1 VEGVGSEK
9 ISIIVS
15 MDLNQKLC
23 IVTGATE
30 GIGRSIAVSLG
41 RAGSR
46 VALCARTAANVDA
59 TVAELRAA
67 GYDAIGQACD
77 VGDDQAVARFA
88 AFVDR
93 EGGDAHVLVNN
104 AGIGRFAPLAEL
116 SLADWDLTMATN
128 LRSLYL
134 VTRAFLPA
142 VQRSRGAIVNIAS
155 LAGKNGFEGGT
166 AYCASKHAV
175 LGFSKALMLETRK
188 QGVRVIAVCPGT
200 VATPFMD
207 KQSRMHPNR
216 ERVLQADDVAQAVVA
231 ALTLPDHAML
241 SELDLRPTNP

>member
-1 VEGVGSEK
+1 MNLSGTLSV
-9 ISIIVS
+9 
-15 MDLNQKLC
+15 
-23 IVTGATE
+23 VTGATE
-30 GIGRSIAVSLG
+30 GIGRSIALALC

-46 VALCARTAANVDA
+46 VAICARTAANVET

-67 GYDAIGQACD
+67 GHDAIGQACD
-77 VGDDQAVARFA
+77 VGDDQAVGQFA
-88 AFVDR
+88 AFVAR
-93 EGGDAHVLVNN
+93 ERGEASVLVNN

-116 SLADWDLTMATN
+116 SLADWDVTMATN

-142 VQRSRGAIVNIAS
+142 IERSRGAIVNIAS

-175 LGFSKALMLETRK
+175 LGFSKALMLEVRK

-207 KQSRMHPNR
+207 KQSRMRPNR
-216 ERVLQADDVAQAVVA
+216 DRVLRGDDVAQAVVS

-241 SELDLRPTNP
+241 SEMDLRPTNP

>member
-1 VEGVGSEK
+1 MNLPGA
-9 ISIIVS
+9 
-15 MDLNQKLC
+15 LC
-23 IVTGATE
+23 VVTGATE
-30 GIGRSIAVSLG
+30 GIGRSIAVFLG

-88 AFVDR
+88 GFVAR

-207 KQSRMHPNR
+207 KQARPHQNR
-216 ERVLQADDVAQAVVA
+216 EPVLHPDDVAQAVVA

>member
-1 VEGVGSEK
+1 MNLTGT
-9 ISIIVS
+9 
-15 MDLNQKLC
+15 LC
-23 IVTGATE
+23 LVTGGTE
-30 GIGRSIAVSLG
+30 GIGRSIAFSLG
-41 RAGSR
+41 RAGAR
-46 VALCARTAANVDA
+46 IALCARTAANVAA

-67 GYDAIGQACD
+67 GHDAIGQACD
-77 VGDDQAVARFA
+77 VGDEESVARFA
-88 AFVDR
+88 EFVAR
-93 EGGDAHVLVNN
+93 ERGAAAVLVNN

-128 LRSLYL
+128 LRSLFL

-142 VQRSRGAIVNIAS
+142 LVRSHGAIVNIAS
-155 LAGKNGFEGGT
+155 LAGRNGFEGGT

-175 LGFSKALMLETRK
+175 LGFSKALMLEVRK
-188 QGVRVIAVCPGT
+188 QGVRVIAVCPGS

-207 KQSRMHPNR
+207 KQTRMHPNR
-216 ERVLQADDVAQAVVA
+216 ERVLRPEDVAQAVAA